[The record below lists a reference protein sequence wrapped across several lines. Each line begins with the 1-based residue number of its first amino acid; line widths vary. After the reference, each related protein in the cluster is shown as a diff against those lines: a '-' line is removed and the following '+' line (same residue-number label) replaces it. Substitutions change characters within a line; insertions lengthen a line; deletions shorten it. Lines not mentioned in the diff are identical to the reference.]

1 MGLRERKREL
11 NRETIVRVAY
21 RLFSERGY
29 DETTVDEIA
38 TASNVSP
45 RTFYRYFDS
54 KDAVLAEGGF
64 DIVDRALD
72 AVGPEPSIEA
82 LALAM
87 ARALEEM
94 VRDDHMEVTV
104 RLLREHPR
112 IAAHAPVWHQRW
124 ATYLES
130 ELAGAG
136 GRAHP
141 SFEDRVRSTT
151 AVQAVAVAADEWLY
165 RRPRVALTALVQEAM
180 AYLDGSLHG

>member
-11 NRETIVRVAY
+11 NRETIVHVAY
-21 RLFSERGY
+21 RLFAERGY

-38 TASNVSP
+38 AESNVSP

-64 DIVDRALD
+64 EVVDRALD
-72 AVGPEPSIEA
+72 AVDPDPSIEA
-82 LALAM
+82 LAVAM
-87 ARALEEM
+87 ADALEALA
-94 VRDDHMEVTV
+94 RDDHMEVTV

-124 ATYLES
+124 ATYLEA
-130 ELAGAG
+130 ELASSA

-151 AVQAVAVAADEWLY
+151 AIHAVAVAADEWLY
-165 RRPRVALTALVQEAM
+165 RRPKVALTALVQEAVS
-180 AYLDGSLHG
+180 YLDGSLRG